1 MTMTPK
7 TQTEQ
12 TGIALITGAAQRI
25 GKAMTEHLAAKG
37 WDAAIHFNRS
47 SDEATALATELSRQY
62 PRQRFMTFRADL
74 LLDHETE
81 DLLPAV
87 IEAMGKP
94 QLLINNASVFD
105 SGKLSET
112 ATSFFDRQITVNLKA
127 PFILLREFINRC
139 GKGLVINIADTRIS
153 GNSESYAA
161 YTLAKKSLW
170 ELTKM
175 AAAAYGPSIRVNAV
189 APGLTLPPEGKDE
202 EYLHKLAARIPMK
215 RPGGIHPV
223 LDSLDYLLKNEYLT
237 GELLHC
243 DGGQHLL

>member
-1 MTMTPK
+1 MTPK
-7 TQTEQ
+7 TRTEQ
-12 TGIALITGAAQRI
+12 TGIALVTGAAQRI
-25 GKAMTEHLAAKG
+25 GKAITEHLAAKG
-37 WDAAIHFNRS
+37 WDVAIHFNRS
-47 SDEATALATELSRQY
+47 SDEATALAAELSRQY
-62 PRQRFMTFRADL
+62 PRQRFMTFSADL

-105 SGKLSET
+105 PGRLSET

-127 PFILLREFINRC
+127 PFILLREFINKC

-153 GNSESYAA
+153 GNSEAYAA